1 MTAGPTVATDM
12 ERRRIRVRG
21 TVQGV
26 GFRPFLYRHAVELGL
41 AGWVG
46 NEDGDVLLEVEGG
59 TAELD
64 TLLRT
69 LRDSP
74 PPLAVVEAVDVEA
87 LAATGTPGFVITASS
102 SGGNTD
108 VRVSVDVA
116 PCAACLAEIAD
127 PADRRHGYPFTNCT
141 DCGPRY
147 TIVREVPYDRPA
159 TTMADFVMC
168 AACQREYDD
177 PADRRFHAQPNAC
190 PDCGPQLAW
199 TGPGGRAVGPAALSA
214 AVACLAAGGTIAV
227 KGVGGYHLACGATD
241 SGAVAQLRTRKQRDD
256 KPFAVMV
263 RDLAEAATLCS
274 LEPAVQEA
282 LRSVRRPVVMA
293 PRRPDSPIAAGV
305 APGLTELGLMLPSS
319 PLHVLLLQAVA
330 APLVMTSGNR
340 SDEPVVHVDD
350 EARERLSP
358 LVDGL
363 LTHDRPIHIRADDS
377 VLRSAPGGR
386 LQVLRRARG
395 WAPQPVRLPIGVERP
410 VLAVGAQRKSTVAL
424 AQGRSLVLSQHLGDL
439 DHWSTFAAFTQA
451 IEHLTRLGRVEPA
464 VVAHDLHPDYRSTA
478 WAQDSGLPL
487 VAVQHHHAH
496 VASCLVEHGRTEP
509 VLGIAFDGLGL
520 GTDGTLWGGEFL
532 LADLAGS
539 ERVGHLAGAALPGG
553 DTAVRE
559 PWRSALSWLHR
570 HLGPD
575 TAAEHGPALD
585 PRWPAVMSLVASGRQ
600 PETSSVGRFFDAVA
614 ALLGVRS
621 QVTYEGQA
629 AVELE
634 ALARTVPV
642 AGAPVYPMATDD
654 RLLDPAPLLA
664 AIVADQ
670 RRGVPVAEIAAGF
683 HVGLATGTARLAGE
697 LASAH
702 GVDTVV
708 LTGGVFQN
716 VLLSDLLAEQL
727 GRAGMQVLVH
737 GHLPCNDGAISAGQ
751 AAIAAAVLSSSPGDV
766 REPT

>member
-1 MTAGPTVATDM
+1 MTAGPTVATDV

-41 AGWVG
+41 SGWVG
-46 NEDGDVLLEVEGG
+46 NEDGDVLLEVEGEG
-59 TAELD
+59 GALD
-64 TLLRT
+64 TLVRT

-74 PPLAVVEAVDVEA
+74 PPLAVVEAVEVA
-87 LAATGTPGFVITASS
+87 FVPTSGSAGFVIATSTT
-102 SGGNTD
+102 GGNTD
-108 VRVSVDVA
+108 VRVSADVA
-116 PCAACLAEIAD
+116 PCAACLAELAD
-127 PADRRHGYPFTNCT
+127 PGDRRFGYPFTNCT

-159 TTMADFVMC
+159 TTMAAFVMC

-199 TGPGGRAVGPAALSA
+199 TGPGGPATGPAALA
-214 AVACLAAGGTIAV
+214 LAVACLSSGGTIAL
-227 KGVGGYHLACGATD
+227 KGIGGYHLACDATD
-241 SGAVAQLRTRKQRDD
+241 QNAVAQLRRRKQRDD

-263 RDLAEAATLCS
+263 RDVAEAESLCA
-274 LEPAVQEA
+274 LEPAVQDA
-282 LRSVRRPVVMA
+282 LRSPRRPVVLA
-293 PRRPDSPIAAGV
+293 PRRPDSPLAIAV
-305 APGLTELGLMLPSS
+305 APGLPELGLMLPSS
-319 PLHVLLLQAVA
+319 PLHVLLLEAVA
-330 APLVMTSGNR
+330 RPLVMTSGNR
-340 SDEPVVHVDD
+340 SDEPVVHVDGD
-350 EARERLSP
+350 ARERLSP

-451 IEHLTRLGRVEPA
+451 VEHLTRLGRVEPA

-496 VASCLVEHGRTEP
+496 VASCLVEHGRTAP

-520 GTDGTLWGGEFL
+520 GTDGALWGGEFL

-539 ERVGHLAGAALPGG
+539 QRVGHLAGAALPGG

-575 TAAEHGPALD
+575 VAAEHGPALD
-585 PRWPAVMSLVASGRQ
+585 PRWPAVMSLVRSGRQ
-600 PETSSVGRFFDAVA
+600 PETSSAGRLFDAVA

-642 AGAPVYPMATDD
+642 LGAPIYPMTTDGSV
-654 RLLDPAPLLA
+654 LDPAPLLA

-670 RRGVPVAEIAAGF
+670 RRGIPLARIAAGF
-683 HVGLATGTARLAGE
+683 HVGLAAGAARLAGA

-716 VLLSDLLAEQL
+716 VLLSDLLAESLQ
-727 GRAGMQVLVH
+727 GAGLQVLVH

-751 AAIAAAVLSSSPGDV
+751 AAVAAAVLQRSPEDV